1 MKIFKFIDKNI
12 IKIAQI
18 SLIVLLLLL
27 SSMFIVN
34 KEVVHF
40 NIVQQKYK
48 RNEKIDLVK
57 SEKKEENLI
66 RRVEVY
72 RGLTLNELAEKLNR
86 SMKDTISGKGYLLAS
101 YTLEKGVDPY
111 LALSIILLESGC
123 SYKCSTLTSQC
134 YNVGGMKGSPGC
146 WGGSYKAFSSIDEGI
161 KSFVDNLARN
171 YYAYGLTT
179 PEAMNKKYAE
189 SDTWAMKVRNYM
201 SSIAAK

>member
-57 SEKKEENLI
+57 SEKK
-66 RRVEVY
+66 RR
-72 RGLTLNELAEKLNR
+72 K
-86 SMKDTISGKGYLLAS
+86 
-101 YTLEKGVDPY
+101 
-111 LALSIILLESGC
+111 
-123 SYKCSTLTSQC
+123 
-134 YNVGGMKGSPGC
+134 
-146 WGGSYKAFSSIDEGI
+146 F
-161 KSFVDNLARN
+161 
-171 YYAYGLTT
+171 
-179 PEAMNKKYAE
+179 NKK
-189 SDTWAMKVRNYM
+189 SR
-201 SSIAAK
+201 SI